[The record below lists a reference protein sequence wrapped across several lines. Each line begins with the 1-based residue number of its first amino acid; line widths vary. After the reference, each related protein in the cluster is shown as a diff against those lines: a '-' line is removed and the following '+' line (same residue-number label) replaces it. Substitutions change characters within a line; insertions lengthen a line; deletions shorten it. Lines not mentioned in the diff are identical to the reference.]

1 MRFSLL
7 SEVSI
12 QSVTILFSFNNRKEV
27 EHYRGNLVFEYF
39 FSGSER
45 RHHHSIYVQDKKE
58 VRIISDHYIYVS
70 GKVPSYPSPQPT
82 LTFTSHF
89 WQNVGLGEGEVGS
102 FPETYNDEGR
112 TGKHGE
118 VRAS

>member
-45 RHHHSIYVQDKKE
+45 RHHHNIYVQDKKE
-58 VRIISDHYIYVS
+58 VRMISNHYTFLRNC
-70 GKVPSYPSPQPT
+70 PPT
-82 LTFTSHF
+82 PPLSQH
-89 WQNVGLGEGEVGS
+89 
-102 FPETYNDEGR
+102 
-112 TGKHGE
+112 
-118 VRAS
+118 